1 MHGSL
6 SHSRDGPPNELKCV
20 FRWQDRV
27 ARPNPL
33 VAGATKK
40 ARHDASVGEKTT
52 QHQHV
57 QVPARLV
64 RFFVC
69 DLDCTLDSEHLGTT
83 ASGVLPPRQPGL
95 QDKRMQ
101 EVV

>member
-1 MHGSL
+1 MYGSL
-6 SHSRDGPPNELKCV
+6 PHSSDGPPNEFKCF

-52 QHQHV
+52 QYQLGLFGFLF
-57 QVPARLV
+57 AIWTAL
-64 RFFVC
+64 
-69 DLDCTLDSEHLGTT
+69 LDSEHLGTA
-83 ASGVLPPRQPGL
+83 ASSVLRPRQPGL